1 MINHHSQFSLEY
13 FVALKSKYQA
23 TDYENSSLS
32 SLLYLILRKADL
44 GMDINDIE
52 WNWLL
57 DNQLLET
64 ITTIKKEQED
74 KAQAIRQLDR
84 EFDQLRVKYNVT
96 HRMNKN
102 YSPVYSILW
111 KLDSEHEITDSE
123 IDFLI
128 KNSLKYVAD
137 QSLQITEF
145 KQLRIKYKADQFDGY
160 LPDDSLLYS
169 ILKKLESEADLNE
182 KDVEFIQQQKLLEIS
197 AIVDQKQAI
206 KQAEFAQLKEKY
218 KATIYLD
225 LSVFSPLYQILKTLD
240 SNQKLSSYD
249 IKWLEDN
256 KLNETL
262 SIVLEIEQKEQ
273 FNELKIKYKATSCQD
288 SLLSS
293 HLYKLLKKIDA
304 NIKIVDQDI
313 NFLKNRKLMDTIA
326 IAIEKYADHLKST
339 ITIGDELSQPNI
351 DWLQQNGRE
360 DIIVFAIEKYADHL
374 KSTIKKGEELS
385 QADIDWLQQNGRENI
400 IVFAKEKHF
409 ATLKSKYDV
418 SSHQDQG
425 VSSGLYPILQKLEKG
440 NRLEEIEV
448 AWLIEKNLFYHS
460 YYGNN
465 SFYNISNRTDSNKRS
480 KIFIA
485 YHKIEATFYEQ
496 EYQQT
501 GNQWKLPNASS
512 HWRKAKQPQRA
523 LKLTENIN
531 FSAIKENKLKSALLT
546 TRGGAF
552 RDVDK
557 LDQAETCARKA
568 IEYQP
573 NSHHPYTLMGAICFE
588 RGEFLVGEHW
598 FEEAI
603 KRGASPKDQDAEMKQ
618 IVKNAK
624 DENKRRTVVE
634 YLLKKDPHRYSWA
647 KSYLKSNKNLGK

>member
-111 KLDSEHEITDSE
+111 KLDSEHQITDSE

-128 KNSLKYVAD
+128 KNSLKYVGD
-137 QSLQITEF
+137 QALQIKEF
-145 KQLRIKYKADQFDGY
+145 KQLKIKYKADQFDGY

-360 DIIVFAIEKYADHL
+360 
-374 KSTIKKGEELS
+374 
-385 QADIDWLQQNGRENI
+385 NI

-460 YYGNN
+460 YYSNN

-512 HWRKAKQPQRA
+512 HWRKANEPQRA

-531 FSAIKENKLKSALLT
+531 FNAIKENKLKSALLT

>member
-145 KQLRIKYKADQFDGY
+145 KQLRIKYKVDQFDGY
-160 LPDDSLLYS
+160 LPKDSPLYS

-197 AIVDQKQAI
+197 AIVGQKQAI
-206 KQAEFAQLKEKY
+206 KQAEFSQLKEKY

-240 SNQKLSSYD
+240 SNQKLSSSD

-273 FNELKIKYKATSCQD
+273 FNELKIKYKATSFQD
-288 SLLSS
+288 SLPSS
-293 HLYKLLKKIDA
+293 HLYRVLKKVDA
-304 NIKIVDQDI
+304 DMKLIDQDI
-313 NFLKNRKLMDTIA
+313 NFLKKRKLMDTIV
-326 IAIEKYADHLKST
+326 I
-339 ITIGDELSQPNI
+339 
-351 DWLQQNGRE
+351 
-360 DIIVFAIEKYADHL
+360 AIEKYADHL

-385 QADIDWLQQNGRENI
+385 QADIDWLQQNGREDI

-409 ATLKSKYDV
+409 ATLKSKYDLSDYPDKVV
-418 SSHQDQG
+418 SSR
-425 VSSGLYPILQKLEKG
+425 LYPILKKLEKG

-460 YYGNN
+460 YYSNN

-512 HWRKAKQPQRA
+512 HWRKANEPQRA

-531 FSAIKENKLKSALLT
+531 FNAIKENKLKSALLT

>member
-1 MINHHSQFSLEY
+1 M
-13 FVALKSKYQA
+13 
-23 TDYENSSLS
+23 
-32 SLLYLILRKADL
+32 RKADL

-74 KAQAIRQLDR
+74 KAQAICQLDG

-96 HRMNKN
+96 HRAKN
-102 YSPVYSILW
+102 YTPVCSILW

-128 KNSLKYVAD
+128 KSSLKYVAD
-137 QSLQITEF
+137 QALQIKEF
-145 KQLRIKYKADQFDGY
+145 KQLRIKYKVDQFDGY
-160 LPDDSLLYS
+160 LPDDSPLYS

-218 KATIYLD
+218 KSTAYLD
-225 LSVFSPLYQILKTLD
+225 LSVFSPLYPILKSLD
-240 SNQKLSSYD
+240 ANQKLTALD
-249 IKWLEDN
+249 KKFLEDN
-256 KLNETL
+256 QLNETL
-262 SIVLEIEQKEQ
+262 SIVLENEKKEE
-273 FNELKIKYKATSCQD
+273 FNELKIKYKATSSQD
-288 SLLSS
+288 SLPSS
-293 HLYKLLKKIDA
+293 HLYKVLKKVDA
-304 NIKIVDQDI
+304 NIKLIDQDI
-313 NFLKNRKLMDTIA
+313 NFLKKRKLMDTIA
-326 IAIEKYADHLKST
+326 IAIEQYADYLKST
-339 ITIGDELSQPNI
+339 
-351 DWLQQNGRE
+351 
-360 DIIVFAIEKYADHL
+360 L
-374 KSTIKKGEELS
+374 KTGEELS

-400 IVFAKEKHF
+400 ILIAIEKYANYLKSTVKKGEELSQDDIDWLQQNGREDIIVFAKEEHF

-418 SSHQDQG
+418 SGYTDRG
-425 VSSGLYPILQKLEKG
+425 VSTGLYPILQKLEKG

-448 AWLIEKNLFYHS
+448 AWLIENKLFYNS
-460 YYGNN
+460 YY
-465 SFYNISNRTDSNKRS
+465 SDYTFYSSYNIHNRNYSN

-485 YHKIEATFYEQ
+485 YHTIEATFYEQ
-496 EYQQT
+496 EYQKT

-512 HWRKAKQPQRA
+512 HWRKANEPQRA

-531 FSAIKENKLKSALLT
+531 FNAIKENKLKSALLT

-552 RDVDK
+552 RDISK
-557 LDQAETCARKA
+557 LEKAETCARKA
-568 IEYQP
+568 IDYQP

-624 DENKRRTVVE
+624 DENKRQKVVE
-634 YLLKKDPHRYSWA
+634 YLLKKDPNRYAWA
-647 KSYLKSNKNLGK
+647 KSYLKKTKKPGK

>member
-145 KQLRIKYKADQFDGY
+145 KQLRIKYKVDQFDGY
-160 LPDDSLLYS
+160 LPKDSPLYS

-197 AIVDQKQAI
+197 AIVGQKQAI
-206 KQAEFAQLKEKY
+206 KQAEFSQLKEKY

-240 SNQKLSSYD
+240 SNQKLSSSD

-273 FNELKIKYKATSCQD
+273 FNELKIKYKATSFQD
-288 SLLSS
+288 SLPSS
-293 HLYKLLKKIDA
+293 HLYRVLKKVDA
-304 NIKIVDQDI
+304 DMKLIDQDI
-313 NFLKNRKLMDTIA
+313 NFLKKRKLMDTIA

-339 ITIGDELSQPNI
+339 IKI
-351 DWLQQNGRE
+351 
-360 DIIVFAIEKYADHL
+360 
-374 KSTIKKGEELS
+374 GEELS
-385 QADIDWLQQNGRENI
+385 QADIDWLQQNGREDI

-409 ATLKSKYDV
+409 ATLKSKYDLSDYPDKVV
-418 SSHQDQG
+418 SSR
-425 VSSGLYPILQKLEKG
+425 LYPILKKLEKG

-460 YYGNN
+460 YYSNN

-512 HWRKAKQPQRA
+512 HWRKANEPQRA

>member
-145 KQLRIKYKADQFDGY
+145 KQLRIKYKVDQFDGY
-160 LPDDSLLYS
+160 LPKDSPLYS

-197 AIVDQKQAI
+197 AIVGQKQAI
-206 KQAEFAQLKEKY
+206 KQAEFSQLKEKY

-240 SNQKLSSYD
+240 SNQKLSSSD

-273 FNELKIKYKATSCQD
+273 FNELKIKYKATSFQD
-288 SLLSS
+288 SLPSS
-293 HLYKLLKKIDA
+293 HLYRVLKKVDA
-304 NIKIVDQDI
+304 DMKLIDQDI
-313 NFLKNRKLMDTIA
+313 NFLKKRKLMDTIV

-339 ITIGDELSQPNI
+339 IKIGEELSQADI

-385 QADIDWLQQNGRENI
+385 QADIDWLQQNGRE
-400 IVFAKEKHF
+400 
-409 ATLKSKYDV
+409 
-418 SSHQDQG
+418 
-425 VSSGLYPILQKLEKG
+425 KG

-460 YYGNN
+460 YYSNN

-512 HWRKAKQPQRA
+512 HWRKANEPQRA

-531 FSAIKENKLKSALLT
+531 FNAIKENKLKSALLT

>member
-111 KLDSEHEITDSE
+111 KLDSEHQITDSE

-128 KNSLKYVAD
+128 KNSLKYVGD
-137 QSLQITEF
+137 QALQIKEF
-145 KQLRIKYKADQFDGY
+145 KQLKIKYKADQFDGY

-197 AIVDQKQAI
+197 AIVGQKQAI
-206 KQAEFAQLKEKY
+206 KQAEFSQLKEKY

-240 SNQKLSSYD
+240 SNQKLSSSD

-273 FNELKIKYKATSCQD
+273 FNELKIKYKATSFQD
-288 SLLSS
+288 SLPSS
-293 HLYKLLKKIDA
+293 HLYRVLKKVDA
-304 NIKIVDQDI
+304 DMKLIDQDI
-313 NFLKNRKLMDTIA
+313 NFLKKRKLMDTIV
-326 IAIEKYADHLKST
+326 I
-339 ITIGDELSQPNI
+339 
-351 DWLQQNGRE
+351 
-360 DIIVFAIEKYADHL
+360 AIEKYADHL

-385 QADIDWLQQNGRENI
+385 QADIDWLQQNGREDI

-460 YYGNN
+460 YYSNN

-512 HWRKAKQPQRA
+512 HWRKANEPQRA

-531 FSAIKENKLKSALLT
+531 F
-546 TRGGAF
+546 
-552 RDVDK
+552 
-557 LDQAETCARKA
+557 
-568 IEYQP
+568 
-573 NSHHPYTLMGAICFE
+573 
-588 RGEFLVGEHW
+588 
-598 FEEAI
+598 
-603 KRGASPKDQDAEMKQ
+603 
-618 IVKNAK
+618 NAK
-624 DENKRRTVVE
+624 ILMR
-634 YLLKKDPHRYSWA
+634 LKKIS
-647 KSYLKSNKNLGK
+647 

>member
-145 KQLRIKYKADQFDGY
+145 KQLRIKYKVDQFDGY
-160 LPDDSLLYS
+160 LPKDSPLYS

-197 AIVDQKQAI
+197 AIVGQKQAI
-206 KQAEFAQLKEKY
+206 KQAEFSQLKEKY

-240 SNQKLSSYD
+240 SNQKLSSSD

-273 FNELKIKYKATSCQD
+273 FNELKIKYKATSFQD
-288 SLLSS
+288 SLPSS
-293 HLYKLLKKIDA
+293 HLYRVLKKVDA
-304 NIKIVDQDI
+304 DMKLIDQDI
-313 NFLKNRKLMDTIA
+313 NFLKKRKLMDTIV

-339 ITIGDELSQPNI
+339 IKI
-351 DWLQQNGRE
+351 
-360 DIIVFAIEKYADHL
+360 
-374 KSTIKKGEELS
+374 GEELS
-385 QADIDWLQQNGRENI
+385 QADIDWLQQNGREDI

-409 ATLKSKYDV
+409 ATLKSKYDLSDYPDKVV
-418 SSHQDQG
+418 SSR
-425 VSSGLYPILQKLEKG
+425 LYPILKKLEKG

-460 YYGNN
+460 YYSNN

-512 HWRKAKQPQRA
+512 HWRKANEPQRA

-531 FSAIKENKLKSALLT
+531 FNAIKENKLKSALLT

>member
-137 QSLQITEF
+137 QALQITEF
-145 KQLRIKYKADQFDGY
+145 KQLRIKYKVDQFDGY
-160 LPDDSLLYS
+160 LPEDSPLYS

-197 AIVDQKQAI
+197 AIVGQKQAI
-206 KQAEFAQLKEKY
+206 KQAEFSQLKEKY

-240 SNQKLSSYD
+240 SNQKLSSSD

-273 FNELKIKYKATSCQD
+273 FNELKIKYKATSFQD
-288 SLLSS
+288 SLPSS
-293 HLYKLLKKIDA
+293 HLYRVLKKVDA
-304 NIKIVDQDI
+304 DMKLIDQDI
-313 NFLKNRKLMDTIA
+313 NFLKKRKLMDTIV

-339 ITIGDELSQPNI
+339 IKI
-351 DWLQQNGRE
+351 
-360 DIIVFAIEKYADHL
+360 
-374 KSTIKKGEELS
+374 GEELS
-385 QADIDWLQQNGRENI
+385 QADIDWLQQNGREDI
-400 IVFAKEKHF
+400 IVFA
-409 ATLKSKYDV
+409 
-418 SSHQDQG
+418 
-425 VSSGLYPILQKLEKG
+425 
-440 NRLEEIEV
+440 
-448 AWLIEKNLFYHS
+448 
-460 YYGNN
+460 
-465 SFYNISNRTDSNKRS
+465 
-480 KIFIA
+480 
-485 YHKIEATFYEQ
+485 
-496 EYQQT
+496 
-501 GNQWKLPNASS
+501 
-512 HWRKAKQPQRA
+512 
-523 LKLTENIN
+523 
-531 FSAIKENKLKSALLT
+531 
-546 TRGGAF
+546 
-552 RDVDK
+552 
-557 LDQAETCARKA
+557 
-568 IEYQP
+568 
-573 NSHHPYTLMGAICFE
+573 
-588 RGEFLVGEHW
+588 
-598 FEEAI
+598 
-603 KRGASPKDQDAEMKQ
+603 
-618 IVKNAK
+618 
-624 DENKRRTVVE
+624 
-634 YLLKKDPHRYSWA
+634 
-647 KSYLKSNKNLGK
+647 

>member
-145 KQLRIKYKADQFDGY
+145 KQLRIKYKVDQFDGY
-160 LPDDSLLYS
+160 LPKDSPLYS
-169 ILKKLESEADLNE
+169 ILKKLETEADLNE

-197 AIVDQKQAI
+197 AIVGQKQAI
-206 KQAEFAQLKEKY
+206 KQAEFSQLKEKY

-240 SNQKLSSYD
+240 SNQKLSSSD

-273 FNELKIKYKATSCQD
+273 FNELKIKYKATSFQD
-288 SLLSS
+288 SLPSS
-293 HLYKLLKKIDA
+293 HLYRVLKKVDA
-304 NIKIVDQDI
+304 DMKLIDQDI
-313 NFLKNRKLMDTIA
+313 NFLKKRKLMDTIV

-339 ITIGDELSQPNI
+339 IKI
-351 DWLQQNGRE
+351 
-360 DIIVFAIEKYADHL
+360 
-374 KSTIKKGEELS
+374 GEELS
-385 QADIDWLQQNGRENI
+385 QADIDWLQQNGREDI

-409 ATLKSKYDV
+409 ATLKSKYDLSDYPDKVV
-418 SSHQDQG
+418 SSR
-425 VSSGLYPILQKLEKG
+425 LYPILKKLEKG

-460 YYGNN
+460 YYSNN

-512 HWRKAKQPQRA
+512 HWRKANEPQRA

-531 FSAIKENKLKSALLT
+531 FNAIKENKLKSALLT